1 MSVDAESEHNR
12 VCRLPFV
19 VAVVAVAPSDIFPI
33 AGSVRSS

>member
-12 VCRLPFV
+12 VCCLSLVV
-19 VAVVAVAPSDIFPI
+19 VAIVVSSDIFLI

>member
-12 VCRLPFV
+12 VCCPSFV
-19 VAVVAVAPSDIFPI
+19 VVVIVASSDIFLI

>member
-1 MSVDAESEHNR
+1 MSVDAENKHNR

-19 VAVVAVAPSDIFPI
+19 VVAVVVPSDIFPI

>member
-12 VCRLPFV
+12 VCYLSSV
-19 VAVVAVAPSDIFPI
+19 VVTLLVSDIFPI